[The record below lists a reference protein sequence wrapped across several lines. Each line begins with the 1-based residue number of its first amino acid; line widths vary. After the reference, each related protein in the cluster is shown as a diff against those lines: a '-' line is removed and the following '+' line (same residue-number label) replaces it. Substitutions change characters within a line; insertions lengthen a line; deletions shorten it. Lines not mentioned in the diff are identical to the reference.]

1 MNAEDSLKLAR
12 RFIELPV
19 EKRRVFLET
28 LRGEGI
34 DFSLFPIPA
43 GVSSAERD
51 RLSYAQQRMWF
62 LWHLE
67 PQSGAYNL
75 PSAVRLNGPLDR
87 QALERAFASLVQ
99 RHETLRTVFP
109 RGADDSLAQAPLQ
122 RPLEVAFEDCSGLPE
137 AEQEARLREE
147 AQRESLQPFD
157 LCEGPLL
164 RVRLIRLG
172 EERHV
177 LLLTLHHI
185 VSDGWSMN
193 VLIEEFSRFY
203 SAYATGAEPGLP
215 ALPIQYADYALWQ
228 RSWLEAGEQERQLE
242 YWRGKLG
249 ERHPVL
255 ELPTDHPRPAVP
267 SYRGSRY
274 EFSIE
279 PALAEALR
287 GTARRQGL
295 TLFMLLLGGFNIL
308 LQRYSGQTDLRVGV
322 PIANRNRAE
331 VEGLIGL
338 FVNTQVLR
346 SVFDGRTSVAT
357 LLAGL
362 KDTVL
367 GAQAHQDLPFERLV
381 EAFKV
386 ERSLSH
392 SPLFQVMYNHQ
403 PLVADIEALD
413 SVAGLSFGQLDW
425 KSRTTQ
431 FDLSL
436 DTYEKGGRLYA
447 ALTYATDLFEA
458 RTVERMARHWQNL
471 LRGMLENPQ
480 ASVDSLPML
489 DAEERYQ
496 LLEGWNATAAE
507 YPLQRGVHRLFEEQ
521 VERTPTAPAL
531 AFGEER
537 LDYAELNRRANR
549 LAHALIERGVGAD
562 RLVGVAME
570 RSIEMVVALMAILKA
585 GGAYVPVDPEYPEER
600 QAYMLEDSGVELLLS
615 QSHLKLPLAQ
625 GVQRIDLDQ
634 ADAWLEN
641 HAENNPGIELNG
653 ENLAYVI
660 YTSGS
665 TGKPKGVAISH
676 AALAQFSR
684 IASGYSALTPE
695 DRILQFATLSFD
707 GFVEQLY
714 PALTRGACV
723 VLRGG
728 DLWDTGELYR
738 QIVEQ
743 GVTLADLPTA
753 YWNLFLLDALAE
765 PRRSYGALRQIHI
778 GGEAMPLEG
787 PKLWRQA
794 GMGRVRLLNTY
805 GPTEATVVSS
815 VFDCSAENARVGN
828 ASPIGQALPG
838 RTLLVLDEHLGLLPV
853 GAVGEL
859 YIASRAGLAR
869 AYHDRPGLT
878 AERFLPD
885 PFGEPGSRLYRTGD
899 LARRRGD
906 GVIEYMGRADHQV
919 KIRGFRIELG
929 EVEAR
934 LLDLEGIREAAAL
947 ALDGQLVAYLVAEG
961 GEDET
966 RQPALRERIRTALR
980 ASLPDYMVPSHLLFL
995 ERMPLSPNGKLDR
1008 RALPKPDA
1016 GLMQRDHM
1024 APASALEKDVAA
1036 IWGELLGVERVGLTD
1051 NFFELG
1057 GHSLLATRL
1066 VSRIR
1071 QDLGIEVSLK
1081 SLFEQPVLQGFVE
1094 SLGEKPAE
1102 VPPIT
1107 PVTREQPLPL
1117 SYAQERQ
1124 WFLWQLEPE
1133 SAAYHIPAALRLRGG
1148 LDVVALQR
1156 SFERLAQR
1164 HESLRTRFRQE
1175 GLRTVQVVDAD
1186 GQLQV
1191 SRHNLANVDDASL
1204 RAAVEAEMARPFD
1217 LRTDALLRISL
1228 FEVAPND
1235 HVLVMVQHHI
1245 VSDGWSMQLMVEE
1258 LVQLYAAY
1266 SQGREAALP
1275 ALPIQ
1280 YPDYAVWQREWM
1292 EAGERERQLAYW
1304 IGLLGGEQ
1312 PVLELPFDRPRPAEQ
1327 SFRGA
1332 RLEFELGAERA
1343 RRLKALAQRQG
1354 ASTFML
1360 LLASFQALLYRY
1372 SGQSDIRVGVP
1383 VANRNRVETERLIGF
1398 FVNTQVLK
1406 ADIDGQMGF
1415 DRLLHQVRQRSL
1427 EAQAHQDLPFEQL
1440 VEALQ
1445 PERSLSHSPLFQ
1457 VLFNYQAER
1466 GEHGLPEVAGLSIE
1480 EQAWESHTAQFDL
1493 VLDTCESE
1501 SDIWAAL
1508 VYATDLFDA
1517 STAERLVRHWQ
1528 NLLDAILAMPD
1539 ARLGELDML
1548 DREEREVIGQ
1558 LWNRSDSGYP
1568 ATPLVHQRVA
1578 ERARMAPDAV
1588 AVIFDEE
1595 KLTYAE
1601 LDSRANRLAHALIA
1615 RGVGPEVRVA
1625 IAMQRSAEIMVAFL
1639 AVLKA
1644 GGAYVP
1650 LDIEYPRERLL
1661 YMMQDSRAHLL
1672 LTHSHLLERLPIP
1685 EGLSCLS
1692 VDREEEWAGFP
1703 AHDPEVALHGDNLAY
1718 VIYTSGSTGMPKG
1731 VAVSH
1736 GPLIA
1741 HIVATGERYEMTP
1754 EDCELHFMSFAFDGS
1769 HEGWM
1774 HPLINGARV
1783 LIRDDSLWLPERTY
1797 AEMHRHG
1804 VTVGVFPPVYLQQ
1817 LAEHAERDGNPPP
1830 VRVYCFGGDAVAQ
1843 ASYDLAWR
1851 ALKPKYLFNGYG
1863 PTETVVTPLLWKAR
1877 AGDACGA
1884 AYMPIGTL
1892 LGNRSG
1898 YILDGQLNLLP
1909 VGVAG
1914 ELYLGGEGV
1923 ARGYLERPALT
1934 AERFVPDPF
1943 GAPGSRL
1950 YRSGDLTRGRADGVV
1965 DYLGRVDH
1973 QVKIRGFR
1981 IELGEIEAR
1990 LREHPAVRE
1999 AVVVA
2004 QPGAVGQQL
2013 VGYVVAQAPAVA
2025 DSLEAQAECRT
2036 QLKTALRERLPEYMV
2051 PSHLL
2056 FLARMPLTPNGK
2068 LDRKGL
2074 PQPDASLLQQVYVA
2088 PRSDLEQQV
2097 AGIWAEVLQLQQV
2110 GLDDNFFELGG
2121 HSLLATQVIGRL
2133 RERLHLE
2140 VPIKSMFTA
2149 ETLGEFC
2156 HGVETLKAESAPV
2169 EDALAKS
2176 LEALKR
2182 LSADELEKLIS

>member
-1 MNAEDSLKLAR
+1 
-12 RFIELPV
+12 
-19 EKRRVFLET
+19 
-28 LRGEGI
+28 
-34 DFSLFPIPA
+34 
-43 GVSSAERD
+43 
-51 RLSYAQQRMWF
+51 
-62 LWHLE
+62 
-67 PQSGAYNL
+67 
-75 PSAVRLNGPLDR
+75 
-87 QALERAFASLVQ
+87 
-99 RHETLRTVFP
+99 
-109 RGADDSLAQAPLQ
+109 
-122 RPLEVAFEDCSGLPE
+122 
-137 AEQEARLREE
+137 
-147 AQRESLQPFD
+147 
-157 LCEGPLL
+157 
-164 RVRLIRLG
+164 
-172 EERHV
+172 
-177 LLLTLHHI
+177 
-185 VSDGWSMN
+185 
-193 VLIEEFSRFY
+193 
-203 SAYATGAEPGLP
+203 
-215 ALPIQYADYALWQ
+215 
-228 RSWLEAGEQERQLE
+228 
-242 YWRGKLG
+242 
-249 ERHPVL
+249 
-255 ELPTDHPRPAVP
+255 
-267 SYRGSRY
+267 
-274 EFSIE
+274 
-279 PALAEALR
+279 
-287 GTARRQGL
+287 
-295 TLFMLLLGGFNIL
+295 
-308 LQRYSGQTDLRVGV
+308 
-322 PIANRNRAE
+322 
-331 VEGLIGL
+331 
-338 FVNTQVLR
+338 
-346 SVFDGRTSVAT
+346 
-357 LLAGL
+357 
-362 KDTVL
+362 
-367 GAQAHQDLPFERLV
+367 
-381 EAFKV
+381 
-386 ERSLSH
+386 
-392 SPLFQVMYNHQ
+392 
-403 PLVADIEALD
+403 
-413 SVAGLSFGQLDW
+413 
-425 KSRTTQ
+425 
-431 FDLSL
+431 
-436 DTYEKGGRLYA
+436 
-447 ALTYATDLFEA
+447 
-458 RTVERMARHWQNL
+458 
-471 LRGMLENPQ
+471 
-480 ASVDSLPML
+480 
-489 DAEERYQ
+489 
-496 LLEGWNATAAE
+496 
-507 YPLQRGVHRLFEEQ
+507 
-521 VERTPTAPAL
+521 
-531 AFGEER
+531 
-537 LDYAELNRRANR
+537 
-549 LAHALIERGVGAD
+549 
-562 RLVGVAME
+562 
-570 RSIEMVVALMAILKA
+570 
-585 GGAYVPVDPEYPEER
+585 
-600 QAYMLEDSGVELLLS
+600 
-615 QSHLKLPLAQ
+615 
-625 GVQRIDLDQ
+625 
-634 ADAWLEN
+634 
-641 HAENNPGIELNG
+641 
-653 ENLAYVI
+653 
-660 YTSGS
+660 
-665 TGKPKGVAISH
+665 
-676 AALAQFSR
+676 
-684 IASGYSALTPE
+684 
-695 DRILQFATLSFD
+695 
-707 GFVEQLY
+707 
-714 PALTRGACV
+714 
-723 VLRGG
+723 
-728 DLWDTGELYR
+728 
-738 QIVEQ
+738 
-743 GVTLADLPTA
+743 
-753 YWNLFLLDALAE
+753 
-765 PRRSYGALRQIHI
+765 
-778 GGEAMPLEG
+778 
-787 PKLWRQA
+787 
-794 GMGRVRLLNTY
+794 
-805 GPTEATVVSS
+805 
-815 VFDCSAENARVGN
+815 
-828 ASPIGQALPG
+828 
-838 RTLLVLDEHLGLLPV
+838 
-853 GAVGEL
+853 
-859 YIASRAGLAR
+859 
-869 AYHDRPGLT
+869 
-878 AERFLPD
+878 
-885 PFGEPGSRLYRTGD
+885 
-899 LARRRGD
+899 
-906 GVIEYMGRADHQV
+906 V

-1016 GLMQRDHM
+1016 GLTQRDHM

-2004 QPGAVGQQL
+2004 QSGAVGQQL
-2013 VGYVVAQAPAVA
+2013 VGYVVAQEPAVA
-2025 DSLEAQAECRT
+2025 DSPEAQAECRA

-2121 HSLLATQVIGRL
+2121 HSLLAIQVTARMQSEVGVELPLAALFQTESLQAYAELAAAQTSSNDTDFDDL
-2133 RERLHLE
+2133 REFMSE
-2140 VPIKSMFTA
+2140 
-2149 ETLGEFC
+2149 
-2156 HGVETLKAESAPV
+2156 
-2169 EDALAKS
+2169 
-2176 LEALKR
+2176 LEA
-2182 LSADELEKLIS
+2182 I